1 MWQFAKVVG
10 TTGMYR
16 RNNMDKWYI
25 CPYCNK
31 KLVKYKKGANSN
43 GVFLLCKNCKKEI
56 EIKINKDKN

>member
-1 MWQFAKVVG
+1 
-10 TTGMYR
+10 
-16 RNNMDKWYI
+16 MDKWYI

-31 KLVKYKKGANSN
+31 KLVKYKKGAKSK

>member
-1 MWQFAKVVG
+1 
-10 TTGMYR
+10 
-16 RNNMDKWYI
+16 MDKWYK

-31 KLVKYKKGANSN
+31 KLVKYRKDANSK

>member
-1 MWQFAKVVG
+1 MWQSAKIVAIA
-10 TTGMYR
+10 GMYR
-16 RNNMDKWYI
+16 RDNMDKWYT

-31 KLVKYKKGANSN
+31 KLAKYNKGANSK

>member
-1 MWQFAKVVG
+1 
-10 TTGMYR
+10 
-16 RNNMDKWYI
+16 MDIQENYKKRGRCMNKWFL

-31 KLVKYKKGANSN
+31 KLVKYKKDANSN